1 KGDIAIVFGNEKINY
16 VSLKKRIK
24 LQSEKF
30 NVYKKNYIVITE
42 NSPIEAIVDFFAAI
56 LCKKKPVLVNSNVQ
70 INNWE
75 VISKELQKNNEDLFG
90 LFTSGTTGE
99 PKLVMYSNEAVV
111 ENCLYLAKISNV
123 RIGINELVLFPFSS
137 LAAMFFQI
145 LPTLMHSG
153 TIFYTNGLDY
163 LSDYDKLSFDFS
175 LMTPSLFSIIHKK
188 SPGFFKN
195 TRAILLGGEP
205 IDFEVIKKFSQH
217 YSDSEIIIGY
227 SLTEAGRIL
236 AMGNILELPMGSTGK
251 ITSEKDVRIVTTNNQ
266 SYGEIQFYSYNK
278 KVWVGTGDIG
288 YIKDNYLF
296 VIDRMD
302 NMIKSSGKKIY
313 LNAIKEKILNIKGI
327 EDVNVYRFKS
337 LQGHSVG
344 VEIISNLTEEE
355 TIEQIKVVLNE
366 SELPKKIKF
375 VKEFSLSYQGKKVF

>member
-1 KGDIAIVFGNEKINY
+1 
-16 VSLKKRIK
+16 
-24 LQSEKF
+24 
-30 NVYKKNYIVITE
+30 
-42 NSPIEAIVDFFAAI
+42 
-56 LCKKKPVLVNSNVQ
+56 
-70 INNWE
+70 
-75 VISKELQKNNEDLFG
+75 
-90 LFTSGTTGE
+90 
-99 PKLVMYSNEAVV
+99 MYSNEAVV

-137 LAAMFFQI
+137 IAAMFFQI

-375 VKEFSLSYQGKKVF
+375 VKEFSLSYQGKKVFLK